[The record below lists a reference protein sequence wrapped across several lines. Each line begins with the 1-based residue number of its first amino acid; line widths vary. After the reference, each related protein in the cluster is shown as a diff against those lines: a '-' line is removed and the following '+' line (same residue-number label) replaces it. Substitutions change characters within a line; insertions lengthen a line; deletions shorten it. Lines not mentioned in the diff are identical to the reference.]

1 MSTCVAT
8 LWGASVVRRVGY
20 NNTALVPVVVRRV
33 ARVASSRRP
42 VGVTPFCCSSI
53 SEVAA

>member
-8 LWGASVVRRVGY
+8 LWGASVVCRVGY

-33 ARVASSRRP
+33 ARAASSRRP
-42 VGVTPFCCSSI
+42 VGVIPFRCSSV
-53 SEVAA
+53 SEGAT